1 MPTAREQA
9 EELRRAGFTEEE
21 IRTQAPTVT
30 QTQTVDPT
38 STTQPVVPPQPKLE
52 RAQVKGPGSEWVN
65 QVNELR
71 TSGFTDTEIT
81 NEQLR
86 QQAEM
91 EASGFTKPEID
102 EYFGVRTPDMTA
114 TKEYAVANF
123 KKLQAEN
130 PEKADTIYEA
140 FLAGLQESVVGLG
153 VRQKAPSVVLPEDA
167 PRYLRITK
175 GITEMAA
182 DWPVMAAGA
191 IGGAAAGTAIGGPVG
206 TFVGGAGTAFAL
218 PTALRKIMMDHYE
231 RGDIQNAADF
241 WDRLSS
247 TVIETSKDFAIGVVT
262 AGAGKA
268 VKTLAP
274 IASPLGKTSAT
285 LATEAA
291 TMTTAGAALEGHLP
305 NSDEFIDGA
314 ILALGFHGAVS
325 GASKFRN
332 SYTKSNMRPQEVL
345 RELEE
350 DPSIK
355 GDLFSIN
362 KDVPDG
368 IAKYAPKEME
378 VKQEVATQV
387 TTAAPVYS
395 EPTQKILSQVGE
407 KLPPEAKKILDFK
420 NARQD
425 WIDKYDPI
433 RLIDEQAYTEFREAV
448 DYKAKA
454 RHFFEFGTTDF
465 FTGEKT
471 GKSLEEILKPV
482 RNNTEELSAYLISKR
497 ALELDSRGI
506 KSGFDTESAKKVIE
520 EYKDKYDPIAKEL
533 VEFQNKAL
541 DYLNQSGVLS
551 DTKLKAFKEA
561 NKNYIPFRRILE
573 ASDLEAGKK
582 QGKGAGSLKAIKGSE
597 KQIQNPFTSIL
608 ENTETIMRL
617 AEKNRG
623 IRTLIEGQEGIE
635 SVFEKVPEKTKAI
648 QITDKEM
655 EKALKSQNIEEAAKG
670 FEVFRKEQNFNLNDN
685 EFAVYKDGKREIYK
699 TEPEIAAA
707 VKALDNMPR
716 SQNLFLRAMRGI
728 TALKKIG
735 ISNTVEYQVNNIVR
749 DQAMSG
755 VTSKYGTVPFRD
767 ILSAMEGIIGKSPEY
782 QKWLL
787 SGGANSSFI
796 ELNNDYLYRKLLKQS
811 GETSYKDTAWNVVKS
826 PLEALGYL
834 GSLAENAT
842 RFAEFKRATKAGES
856 LRQAGMASR
865 DISLDF
871 QRIGLKTEAVNGYI
885 AYLNAGIQGGDKLY
899 TSFKNDPTGTS
910 IRALTYIT
918 IPSIIAWLT
927 NKDDPDYKE
936 IPAWQKANYMIVG
949 FDWWSDVKDPMR
961 DLKYVDKSLVREKD
975 GKYQIKQP
983 VKIRIPYAEGL
994 GQVYGALPVMM
1005 LDNMYNNNPTHFGK
1019 VFDSLIGKLTPNF
1032 IPDIATPVIEQ
1043 FANKSLF
1050 TGGPIVP
1057 SYAEKLLPEEQV
1069 TPYTSV
1075 VSKMLGKAI
1084 SYIPGVRNFG
1094 VGDLK
1099 ISSPAVIDNYIKSWT
1114 GSAGGYILQAV
1125 DEAVYTSGAVKDLRP
1140 EKNLNDYPFV
1150 KAFLIRHPSA
1160 RAQSITDFQEQYRE
1174 NKRVYDTMKFYAATG
1189 RADKMTEVYDR
1200 YSDKIYRLDGLAQ
1213 SLNNV
1218 STTIR
1223 KYEVLDLDKTQKRQ
1237 ILDSLYYSMI
1247 QMSQAGNDI
1256 MLEIDKSLKEKK

>member
-1 MPTAREQA
+1 MPTPREQA

-21 IRTQAPTVT
+21 IRAQAPTVT

-38 STTQPVVPPQPKLE
+38 STAQAPTPKLE
-52 RAQVKGPGSEWVN
+52 RPQIKAPGSEWLN

-114 TKEYAVANF
+114 VKEYAVNNF
-123 KKLQAEN
+123 KKIQQEN
-130 PEKADTIYEA
+130 PQMATSIYDA
-140 FLAGLQESVVGLG
+140 FVAGLQESVVGLAA
-153 VRQKAPSVVLPEDA
+153 RQKAPNVVLPQDA

-191 IGGAAAGTAIGGPVG
+191 LGGATAGTAVGGPVG
-206 TFVGGAGTAFAL
+206 TFVGGAGTAFAF

-247 TVIETSKDFAIGVVT
+247 TVIETGKDFTIGVVT
-262 AGAGKA
+262 GGAGKA

-274 IASPLGKTSAT
+274 IASPLGKTSAA

-314 ILALGFHGAVS
+314 IMALGFHGAVS

-332 SYTKSNMRPQEVL
+332 SYSKSNMRPHEVL
-345 RELEE
+345 REMEE

-362 KDVPDG
+362 KDVPEG
-368 IAKYAPKEME
+368 IAKYAPKEAE
-378 VKQEVATQV
+378 VKPPPLPEPK
-387 TTAAPVYS
+387 APTYS

-407 KLPPEAKKILDFK
+407 KLPPEAKKVFDF
-420 NARQD
+420 NTARQD

-433 RLIDEQAYTEFREAV
+433 KLIDEQAYTEFRQAV

-471 GKSLEEILKPV
+471 GKSLEEILRPV
-482 RNNTEELSAYLISKR
+482 RNNTEELGAYLISKR
-497 ALELDSRGI
+497 AIELDKRGI
-506 KSGFDTESAKKVIE
+506 KSGFDLEAANKVIE
-520 EYKDKYDPIAKEL
+520 EYKGKYDTVATEL
-533 VEFQNKAL
+533 VDFQNRAL

-608 ENTETIMRL
+608 ENTETMMQL

-623 IRTLIEGQEGIE
+623 IRTLIEGQEGID

-648 QITDKEM
+648 QVTDKEM

-670 FEVFRKEQNFNLNDN
+670 FEIFRKEQNFKLNDN

-699 TEPEIAAA
+699 TDPEIAAA

-716 SQNLFLRAMRGI
+716 SQNLFLKAMRGI
-728 TALKKIG
+728 TALKKVG
-735 ISNTVEYQVNNIVR
+735 ISNTVEYQVNNIIR

-811 GETSYKDTAWNVVKS
+811 GESSYKDTAWNVVKS
-826 PLEALGYL
+826 PLEALGWM

-842 RFAEFKRATKAGES
+842 RFAEFKRATKSGES

-871 QRIGLKTEAVNGYI
+871 QRVGLKTEAVNGYI
-885 AYLNAGIQGGDKLY
+885 AYLNAGIQGADKLY
-899 TSFKNDPTGTS
+899 TSFKTDPTGTS

-949 FDWWSDVKDPMR
+949 FDWWSDVKDPLR

-975 GKYQIKQP
+975 GVYQIKQP

-1019 VFDSLIGKLTPNF
+1019 VFDALIGKLTPNY
-1032 IPDIATPVIEQ
+1032 IPDLATPVIEQ

-1075 VSKMLGKAI
+1075 ISKMLGKAI
-1084 SYIPGVRNFG
+1084 SYIPGIKDAG

-1099 ISSPAVIDNYIKSWT
+1099 FSSPAVIDNYIKSWT

-1125 DEAVYTSGAVKDLRP
+1125 DEAVYQSGAVKDLRP
-1140 EKNLNDYPFV
+1140 EKSLNDYPFV

-1174 NKRVYDTMKFYAATG
+1174 NKRVYDTMKFYASTG
-1189 RADKMTEVYDR
+1189 QVDKMNEVYDR
-1200 YSDKIYRLDGLAQ
+1200 YSTQIYKLDGLAQ

-1218 STTIR
+1218 GTTIR
-1223 KYEVLDLDKTQKRQ
+1223 KYEVLDLDKTQ
-1237 ILDSLYYSMI
+1237 
-1247 QMSQAGNDI
+1247 
-1256 MLEIDKSLKEKK
+1256 